1 MAKNKPKEE
10 PTPMK
15 HNKLAGADG
24 VLPSGRIPGAAAK
37 GFRSLSILVLSMLVA
52 GCGESTPGGSRRAGS
67 QRELSYEEVMRLP
80 EKGGWKKVQL
90 RWSDNI
96 GSGSD
101 LHLRPFE
108 NGATN
113 DVAKRDCAICTL
125 ASQEALER
133 IACEPTEF
141 DWDRG
146 RRFLAIHSITNVDIL
161 AKIARDISRKEG
173 RASDDLAAEA
183 ACGVLVLGT
192 PRQLYGLW
200 QSLDSEVQHK
210 LVGDLVQ
217 TYNSKLRFPP
227 RVQNGLEVLLCGERV
242 GVDSRLIEQ
251 LIHSVRKEQLKDIYG
266 ETEDHIVKSC
276 AMQEILSYA
285 ASPYTGRYAIGLL
298 EQTLVAYPWQ
308 EYLESRKNSLAGAFE
323 NCSKLDPDLPSRL
336 FRNAKSDYPALVA
349 FEMVEK
355 KEADSVALAKM
366 IAGVEADHPD
376 RAFKAAEI
384 LLKGIPYSRKLPDGG
399 DIDLMSILLTPD
411 AAPNLEKIVYD
422 KMVRNRND
430 DKAKS
435 EFFLRANDI
444 DLRRKAFDAIRDKSV
459 QEQLARTSKE
469 AADWSSEA
477 SIRKLYGDLVMQ
489 YTRYKDAANS
499 NIGKALDGLV
509 KIEKMKAQN
518 PSGASEAGAYSF
530 GFSIGY
536 FSHMDEQIPYFG
548 LTKTKIEGIGT
559 DAAATATKCRAAG
572 MPEKLAEQFSDLSA
586 QCSEEARYIQ
596 SFIDRYNK
604 ARR

>member
-1 MAKNKPKEE
+1 
-10 PTPMK
+10 MK

-67 QRELSYEEVMRLP
+67 QRELSYEEIMRLP
-80 EKGGWKKVQL
+80 KKGGWKKVQL

-96 GSGSD
+96 GGGSD
-101 LHLRPFE
+101 VTLRPFE

-113 DVAKRDCAICTL
+113 DVVKRDYAICTI

-133 IACEPTEF
+133 IACEPT
-141 DWDRG
+141 DSGWDRG

-161 AKIARDISRKEG
+161 SKISRDISRKEG
-173 RASDDLAAEA
+173 RASNDLAAEA
-183 ACGVLVLGT
+183 ACGVLILGT

-200 QSLDSEVQHK
+200 QSLDSEVQRK
-210 LVGDLVQ
+210 LVEDLIQ
-217 TYNSKLRFPP
+217 TYNSKLSFPL
-227 RVQNGLEVLLCGERV
+227 RVQNGLEVLLRGGRLS
-242 GVDSRLIEQ
+242 VDSRLIEQ
-251 LIHSVRKEQLKDIYG
+251 LIHSVRREQLKVIYG
-266 ETEDHIVKSC
+266 EAEDHVVKSC

-298 EQTLVAYPWQ
+298 EQTLEAYPMKEGWKTS
-308 EYLESRKNSLAGAFE
+308 LEGAFE
-323 NCSKLDPDLPSRL
+323 NCLKFDPDLTSRI
-336 FRNAKSDYPALVA
+336 FRNAKSDHPALVA
-349 FEMVEK
+349 FEMMEK
-355 KEADSVALAKM
+355 KEGNSVVLAKM
-366 IAGVEADHPD
+366 IAGIEANHPD

-411 AAPNLEKIVYD
+411 AAPNLETIVYD

-489 YTRYKDAANS
+489 YSRYKDAANS

-518 PSGASEAGAYSF
+518 PSGASEAGGYSF

-536 FSHMDEQIPYFG
+536 FSHMDEQIPYFR

-572 MPEKLAEQFSDLSA
+572 MPEKLVEQFSDLSA